1 MSWASER
8 CKSQSTSHRSAELS
22 NASLNA
28 AEHRLALPR
37 YVELC
42 HRPPVTIKPAPQLL
56 LQSIVRPYVAPP
68 RSLQLSSAPSCSVE
82 SRTALHN
89 PAALHHR
96 SKFTIKTWP
105 QLLLQMHESGR
116 GHLRSAVLQHRTP
129 LRPAQLSN
137 AMPCEV
143 GPCFALRNL
152 AIVPGSRL
160 KPGLMSA
167 SPSW

>member
-56 LQSIVRPYVAPP
+56 AQ
-68 RSLQLSSAPSCSVE
+68 SSASHRSASLCFALQYVTDQCSVQPRPV
-82 SRTALHN
+82 S
-89 PAALHHR
+89 LHHR
-96 SKFTIKTWP
+96 SRFTIKTCSP
-105 QLLLQMHESGR
+105 SAALR
-116 GHLRSAVLQHRTP
+116 GEADVSPRYALP
-129 LRPAQLSN
+129 LIA
-137 AMPCEV
+137 AH
-143 GPCFALRNL
+143 CFAHPRCALHRSP
-152 AIVPGSRL
+152 IVPSSRL
-160 KPGLMSA
+160 KLGLMSA